1 MANLIKLAI
10 LLVVATGLAKSDSNL
25 MPPQAKP
32 AVESGPRSKI
42 YIEKPVL
49 LEVNHDTQ
57 LKNGQ
62 NPDLQIA
69 HLVDPM
75 PNTDLSKVPM
85 PKSETNDEQVKLPSV
100 QLDPIPLMMMPQ
112 LPFGMPQFMQQ
123 ILDSLKSAGSDMPSS
138 GSESNSQSSEESG
151 INGGQRHGSLTIL
164 LMKSLPKPGEED
176 KSANSGADNT
186 DGIKTR
192 KIFMYKF
199 MPRYR
204 LGGKGDPDSDPNFM
218 NNIGNGDKK
227 SVHLLG
233 GDHDLKRFDFIK
245 DQNHLLGED
254 DFDID
259 RIREQMPLIGS
270 EDSKIESF
278 FPMTKIDEANQDDS
292 IFAKIKNFFSNI
304 RFGSSSEENID
315 SEFSRHREEHDEGH
329 KPGKNCMMMKFMR
342 FKSSLYFRTVLHLLF
357 FTGLLM
363 ILLCLTML
371 TIRNIKRR
379 RALRYY
385 NKNLNIATI
394 EGAQTED
401 EDQDKSGLGSRL
413 FRFRSSGVK
422 TPLVGS
428 FLVQAPPAY
437 DQITI
442 GGGDEKSEAAA
453 YKTKFSKLTN
463 EDDDSTETKSLSSL
477 PGYEQSMTQKED
489 QK

>member
-1 MANLIKLAI
+1 MASLYKLVI
-10 LLVVATGLAKSDSNL
+10 LLVVATSSIKSESP
-25 MPPQAKP
+25 MPAAKP
-32 AVESGPRSKI
+32 AVESVQRSKI

-49 LEVNHDTQ
+49 LEVNHETQ
-57 LKNGQ
+57 LKNGENQ
-62 NPDLQIA
+62 DVQIA

-85 PKSETNDEQVKLPSV
+85 PKTETKDDKAKLPSV
-100 QLDPIPLMMMPQ
+100 PLDPIPLMMMPQ

-123 ILDSLKSAGSDMPSS
+123 ILDTLKSS
-138 GSESNSQSSEESG
+138 GSDLSSSASDSNSQSSEESG

-164 LMKSLPKPGEED
+164 LMKPLKPSEDD
-176 KSANSGADNT
+176 KSINNGQDNT

-192 KIFMYKF
+192 KVFMYKF
-199 MPRYR
+199 IPKYR

-218 NNIGNGDKK
+218 NNIGKDDSIK

-233 GDHDLKRFDFIK
+233 GDHDLKRFDFIR
-245 DQNHLLGED
+245 DPNHLLGED

-270 EDSKIESF
+270 EDSKIEGF
-278 FPMTKIDEANQDDS
+278 FPMTNIVEANQDDS
-292 IFAKIKNFFSNI
+292 VFTKIKNFFSNI
-304 RFGSSSEENID
+304 RIGSNNEENIESD
-315 SEFSRHREEHDEGH
+315 FLKHPEEH
-329 KPGKNCMMMKFMR
+329 KQPGKNCMMMKFMR

-394 EGAQTED
+394 EGVQTED
-401 EDQDKSGLGSRL
+401 EDQSKRGL
-413 FRFRSSGVK
+413 FRLRSSEVK

-428 FLVQAPPAY
+428 CLVQAPPAY

-442 GGGDEKSEAAA
+442 KGADEKSEVAF
-453 YKTKFSKLTN
+453 KTKFSKLTN

-477 PGYEQSMTQKED
+477 PDYEQTVIPKED
-489 QK
+489 KK

>member
-1 MANLIKLAI
+1 MANLVKLAF
-10 LLVVATGLAKSDSNL
+10 LLVVATGLAKSDS
-25 MPPQAKP
+25 AVP
-32 AVESGPRSKI
+32 APETGPRSKI

-49 LEVNHDTQ
+49 LEVNHDAQSKT
-57 LKNGQ
+57 GE
-62 NPDLQIA
+62 NPDVQIA

-75 PNTDLSKVPM
+75 PNVDLSKVPM
-85 PKSETNDEQVKLPSV
+85 PKTETKDNKAVLPSV

-112 LPFGMPQFMQQ
+112 LPFGMPQFIQQ
-123 ILDSLKSAGSDMPSS
+123 ILDSLKSAGSNVATDSS
-138 GSESNSQSSEESG
+138 DSQSSSEESG
-151 INGGQRHGSLTIL
+151 INGGVRHGSLTIL
-164 LMKSLPKPGEED
+164 LMKSLKPTED
-176 KSANSGADNT
+176 DKAANLGQDNAD
-186 DGIKTR
+186 GSIKTR
-192 KIFMYKF
+192 KIVMYKF
-199 MPRYR
+199 MPRYP

-218 NNIGNGDKK
+218 NMMGNSDGDKK

-270 EDSKIESF
+270 EDSKIESY
-278 FPMTKIDEANQDDS
+278 FPMTSIVETNQDDS
-292 IFAKIKNFFSNI
+292 TFTKIRNFFNNMHMSGAN
-304 RFGSSSEENID
+304 SDESLD
-315 SEFSRHREEHDEGH
+315 TEFLRQHGEHDGH
-329 KPGKNCMMMKFMR
+329 KQGKNCMMMKFMR

-379 RALRYY
+379 RALRYQ
-385 NKNLNIATI
+385 KSINIATI

-401 EDQDKSGLGSRL
+401 EDQDKRRL
-413 FRFRSSGVK
+413 FRSSGGGGSSK
-422 TPLVGS
+422 QPLVGGGS

-442 GGGDEKSEAAA
+442 GGSDEKAEAAG

-463 EDDDSTETKSLSSL
+463 EEDDSTETKSLSSL
-477 PGYEQSMTQKED
+477 PDYEQSVNSKEEQK
-489 QK
+489 